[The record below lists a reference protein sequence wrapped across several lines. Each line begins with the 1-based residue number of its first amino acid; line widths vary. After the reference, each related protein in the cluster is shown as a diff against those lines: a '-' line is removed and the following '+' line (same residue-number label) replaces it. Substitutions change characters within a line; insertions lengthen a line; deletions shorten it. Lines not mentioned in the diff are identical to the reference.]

1 MSLEGR
7 INDIINSSIIEQ
19 AGPFKMLVTSAG
31 VEHRL
36 FKIVLDESLNV
47 QGLLVKRERGHMV
60 DAPVEVGKG
69 SATRLAMLP
78 QWQSDGWDDWVQIE
92 SRTYELDAPT
102 FISALKESEVGLS
115 FLGGRV
121 KEKKPEPV
129 KVEKQADR
137 IVKLSSGSRVR
148 LSVECGEWA
157 VYWLSSE
164 NDECGEWI
172 GTVKEPTPEAC
183 EAVLENFFANCE

>member
-7 INDIINSSIIEQ
+7 INDIVNSSTIEQ

-36 FKIVLDESLNV
+36 FKIVLDKSLNV

-92 SRTYELDAPT
+92 SRTHELDAPA
-102 FISALKESEVGLS
+102 FINAMKESEAGLS
-115 FLGGRV
+115 FLEGRA

-137 IVKLSSGSRVR
+137 IVVLPSGSRVR
-148 LSVECGEWA
+148 LSVERGEWA

-172 GTVKEPTPEAC
+172 GTVKEPTSEAC
-183 EAVLENFFANCE
+183 EAVLEDFFANCE

>member
-1 MSLEGR
+1 MSLEGH
-7 INDIINSSIIEQ
+7 INDIINSSTIEQ

-47 QGLLVKRERGHMV
+47 QGLLVKRERGHME

-92 SRTYELDAPT
+92 SRTHELDAPA
-102 FISALKESEVGLS
+102 FVSILKESEAGLS
-115 FLGGRV
+115 FIEGRV

-137 IVKLSSGSRVR
+137 TVKLPSGSRVR
-148 LSVECGEWA
+148 LSVERGEWA

-172 GTVKEPTPEAC
+172 GTVKEPIPEAC
-183 EAVLENFFANCE
+183 EAALEDFFANCE

>member
-1 MSLEGR
+1 MNLEGHV
-7 INDIINSSIIEQ
+7 NDIVNSSTIEQ

-92 SRTYELDAPT
+92 PQTHELDAPA
-102 FISALKESEVGLS
+102 FVSALKESEAGLC
-115 FLGGRV
+115 FLEGRV

-129 KVEKQADR
+129 KIEKQTDKILALPNGD
-137 IVKLSSGSRVR
+137 RVR
-148 LSVECGEWA
+148 LSVERGEWA
-157 VYWLSSE
+157 VYWLSSGNE
-164 NDECGEWI
+164 ECGEWI
-172 GTVKEPTPEAC
+172 GTVKEPTSEAC
-183 EAVLENFFANCE
+183 EAALEDFFANCE